1 MEIYRHSR
9 RRRRSFGRN
18 SITTVGLR
26 AQLTDDVDDNAT
38 RIWTVGGNYYIKSHD
53 IKLQGDY
60 LLSDREAGD
69 ELEGRFIGRVQVI
82 F

>member
-1 MEIYRHSR
+1 MR
-9 RRRRSFGRN
+9 
-18 SITTVGLR
+18 
-26 AQLTDDVDDNAT
+26 DVA
-38 RIWTVGGNYYIKSHD
+38 VVLVSEPHLAAKSHD

-60 LLSDREAGD
+60 LLSDRDAGD